1 MPRHARGE
9 DWYDVRM
16 YEYETSNPGASSEL
30 QRLIDALFA
39 DEKQVT
45 QLEVVLRAESFD
57 FDEDVLEVVGLLPPG
72 RYTRGRMCD
81 QLNSIITAH
90 GWGMTVGTVQ

>member
-1 MPRHARGE
+1 MPRHGPSK
-9 DWYDVRM
+9 DWYDDRM

-90 GWGMTVGTVQ
+90 GWGYVYGTVE